1 MDIEAHYVQLLAR
14 LSPLDELLRD
24 AYQSSGEDA
33 QASLLLGYRLQIA
46 LGSLPPVIR
55 ENRVRMARNL
65 MLGSIAGRRA
75 QTARHSPV
83 AMSDELFALELYNG
97 MVSLFCAPHAINWP
111 DQPEIMPTVH
121 PV

>member
-1 MDIEAHYVQLLAR
+1 
-14 LSPLDELLRD
+14 
-24 AYQSSGEDA
+24 
-33 QASLLLGYRLQIA
+33 
-46 LGSLPPVIR
+46 
-55 ENRVRMARNL
+55 

-75 QTARHSPV
+75 QTARNTPV

-111 DQPEIMPTVH
+111 DQQEMISTVH